1 MRDGVWTRVRA
12 WWRSDGSADR
22 LEARAR
28 VAREAADAAEAAAR
42 DMRDRAA
49 VEGLIGRPVATLDL
63 YRQALCHRSALR
75 GRGDSHLY
83 SNERL
88 EFLGDAVLGLVVGA
102 HLYTSFPDT
111 DEGFLSRLRA
121 KLVSGAALA
130 ERAEE
135 VGIGPVLQMSPE
147 MRQTGGERHATLLA
161 DAFEAIIGAL
171 YLDFG
176 LEAATAFIHR
186 ALLADR
192 DLAALAAAHDNYKSV
207 LLERA
212 QAAGWAQPAYQVVE
226 ETGASHARTFTV
238 EVQVRGQAYGSGQ
251 APSKKQA
258 EQLAARAALE
268 RLAREAVGGD
278 GQG

>member
-1 MRDGVWTRVRA
+1 MAVWTHLRA
-12 WWRSDGSADR
+12 WWRGDGTPER

-28 VAREAADAAEAAAR
+28 AAREAAEAAEAAAR
-42 DMRDRAA
+42 DARDRTA
-49 VEGLIGRPVATLDL
+49 VEALVGRAVADLEL

-102 HLYTSFPDT
+102 HLYATFPDT

-121 KLVSGAALA
+121 KLVSGVALA

-135 VGIGPVLQMSPE
+135 VGIGPLLQMSPE
-147 MRQTGGERHATLLA
+147 MRQGGGERHATLLA
-161 DAFEAIIGAL
+161 DAFEALIGAL
-171 YLDFG
+171 YLDLG
-176 LEAATAFIHR
+176 LEAASAFIHR
-186 ALLADR
+186 ALLATR
-192 DLAALAAAHDNYKSV
+192 DLDALAAAHDNYKSV

-212 QAAGWAQPAYQVVE
+212 QAAGWPQPAYQVVD

-238 EVQVRGQAYGSGQ
+238 EVHLRGAAYGTGQAT
-251 APSKKQA
+251 SKKQA

-278 GQG
+278 GQ